1 MEDNTLALP
10 ADFLARMRQLLS
22 TEEYESFVASY
33 ERPPRSGLRVNT
45 LKIGAAELA
54 ARVPFAL
61 SPVGA
66 FEPAGFLVEEGA
78 RPGRHP
84 YHAAGL
90 YYLQDPSTMVVGAM
104 LAPQPGELVLDL
116 AAAPGGKAT
125 HLATQLEA
133 PLGDPQWGNDSLLV
147 ANDVSRQ
154 RARLLLENLERWG
167 ARQALVTSAEP
178 EQLAAT
184 FGAVFDRVLLDA
196 PCSGEG
202 MLRRREGDVEWSEA
216 IVAACARRQADIL
229 QTAAQLTR
237 PGGLLLYSTCTFA
250 PEENEEVI
258 GRFLVAHPDF
268 ELQPL
273 PDYPG
278 FARGRPE
285 WAADGDPLFQRAV
298 RLWPHQFPGEGHFLA
313 LLRRTEDTAVALFT
327 HKRFARI
334 PPDRKELQ
342 LWRGFAQE
350 TLRVELPVERLHLA
364 GGRLYLLPK
373 RALDSGRLRMLR
385 YGLLLGEVRHNY
397 FRPAHALALAL
408 TPQQVQHTVNW
419 TADDP
424 RTAAYLAGHDMA
436 QESASVGTSGWVL
449 VTVDG
454 YGLGWGKRG
463 GGRLKNHYPHSLR
476 RH

>member
-1 MEDNTLALP
+1 MEANTTALP
-10 ADFLARMRQLLS
+10 ADFLARMEQLLS
-22 TEEYESFVASY
+22 EAEFGSFVASY
-33 ERPPRSGLRVNT
+33 DRPPRSGLRVNT
-45 LKIGAAELA
+45 LKLGAAELA

-66 FEPAGFLVEEGA
+66 FEPAGFLVEEGN

-90 YYLQDPSTMVVGAM
+90 YYLQDPSAMAVGAM

-125 HLATQLEA
+125 HLATQLET

-167 ARQALVTSAEP
+167 ARQALVTSAGP
-178 EQLAAT
+178 EQLLET

-202 MLRRREGDVEWSEA
+202 MLRRREGDVEWSAA

-237 PGGLLLYSTCTFA
+237 LGGLLLYSTCTFA

-258 GRFLVAHPDF
+258 GRFLAAHRDF
-268 ELQPL
+268 ELQTL

-278 FARGRPE
+278 FTRGRPE
-285 WAADGDPLFQRAV
+285 WATEGDPLLQRAV

-313 LLRRTEDTAVALFT
+313 LLRRTGDEVAVPTAA
-327 HKRFARI
+327 KRFRQVS
-334 PPDRKELQ
+334 PERKERQ
-342 LWRGFAQE
+342 LWEAFALE

-364 GGRLYLLPK
+364 GGRLYLLPE

-408 TPQQVQHTVNW
+408 TPGQVQETVNW

-424 RTAAYLAGHDMA
+424 RTPP
-436 QESASVGTSGWVL
+436 T
-449 VTVDG
+449 
-454 YGLGWGKRG
+454 
-463 GGRLKNHYPHSLR
+463 YPAMIWPMR
-476 RH
+476 I